1 MSDKKTHWPFGSFFL
16 KLSDEKNGTHE
27 YENYLKECEE
37 EKQLPEEELEF
48 HCSKDPK
55 KMTMQESLEEV
66 DRFLCWN
73 KMTPEERRAE
83 LEAQKAA
90 ARATEQATGD
100 MSCAMEPESA
110 PDTPQ
115 GAVLDEAVDA
125 PPDVD
130 SVPGDVSGDAPE
142 SAADTVSDNVPDAT
156 EGYVPDTAEGD
167 VPERAGNTAPDSVQD
182 DDLDTIRET
191 APDAAKGNAPDAIGA
206 LTAQE
211 KEAVDAT
218 AQGVIAPE
226 ATVAET
232 LMQQGAEPT
241 RQAAELE
248 AEAEGTSSSQT
259 PETTAL
265 QEMCCAVQETE
276 EVPEVEVVPA
286 EAIVPLGRTGENTPA
301 EKERWAYASE
311 LIGDAFQHWGNG
323 RVLLDMGT
331 GRGKNEF
338 IIKKLVSWLVDE
350 MLKNTTIGRVLCLC
364 PLNTLYDE
372 MLQRRTEAA
381 IAEVDGE
388 PMEIAMI
395 NDAFYK
401 NMLEVRTYQN
411 IETKYRNDPASL
423 KKYLEDFK
431 YIVADECH
439 YFTDFSS
446 YGMNTYL
453 SLEVLQKAEADH
465 VVIYMSATGKETY
478 KLLEETSK
486 TPEDRI
492 YKLPQDYQHIK
503 QKYFYSR
510 ENLVR
515 MLKSLPEDEK
525 AVIFVSSGEDLLKM
539 REIFGDTAAYYC
551 SENNPK
557 YGKMFNKL
565 TDCIKDRELQ
575 KRYLFTTKAFG
586 IGTEIKDRTV
596 KHLYI
601 DQWKPTDIIQSTGR
615 KRPLDVDDTCTVYF
629 RDYDAD
635 WYYGDL
641 KKFKAIVIEELKP
654 AVAYLAGAEAF
665 EVFRNSGTPDS
676 INNKIRKCK
685 IMEFDDAK
693 GEYRVNPLGVRQ
705 LKRELELL
713 NEMLETSYKK
723 VFAKYAPVLAEET
736 VPYCFD
742 SVVDWINA
750 HLNQPMLKEEMYE
763 SIMALKMFK
772 EYKGRPMGQDALNHK
787 LQIYG
792 VKIISD
798 KIRKRG
804 EYYQKTFWE
813 LTRI

>member
-1 MSDKKTHWPFGSFFL
+1 MSDKKTHWPFGGFFL

-27 YENYLKECEE
+27 YEDYLKEREGEE
-37 EKQLPEEELEF
+37 QLLEEELEF

-66 DRFLCWN
+66 DKFLHWN
-73 KMTPEERRAE
+73 RMTPEERRAE

-90 ARATEQATGD
+90 TRATEQAAGD
-100 MSCAMEPESA
+100 MPCSMEPESA

-115 GAVLDEAVDA
+115 DAVLDDA
-125 PPDVD
+125 LNTP
-130 SVPGDVSGDAPE
+130 PGDVSGNAPE
-142 SAADTVSDNVPDAT
+142 SAADTVLDNVPDAA
-156 EGYVPDTAEGD
+156 EGY
-167 VPERAGNTAPDSVQD
+167 VPERAGDTAPDSEQD
-182 DDLDTIRET
+182 DDLDTIG
-191 APDAAKGNAPDAIGA
+191 DAVPEAAEGNAPDAIGA
-206 LTAQE
+206 LTAPE

-226 ATVAET
+226 TTAAET
-232 LMQQGAEPT
+232 LMQQGVEPT
-241 RQAAELE
+241 RQE
-248 AEAEGTSSSQT
+248 AEAEGTSSPQT
-259 PETTAL
+259 PRPAEL
-265 QEMCCAVQETE
+265 QEGCCAVQEAE
-276 EVPEVEVVPA
+276 EAPEVEVVPA
-286 EAIVPLGRTGENTPA
+286 DAIMPLGQIGGNAPA
-301 EKERWAYASE
+301 EKEQWMYASE
-311 LIGDAFQHWGNG
+311 LIGDAFQHWENG

-338 IIKKLVSWLVDE
+338 IIKKLVSWRVDE

-372 MLQRRTEAA
+372 MIQRRTEAA

-465 VVIYMSATGKETY
+465 VVIYMSATGEETY
-478 KLLEETSK
+478 MLLEETSK

-510 ENLVR
+510 ENLVM

-565 TDCIKDRELQ
+565 TECIKDRELQ

-654 AVAYLAGAEAF
+654 AVAYLAGPEAF
-665 EVFRNSGTPDS
+665 EGFRNSGTPDS

-713 NEMLETSYKK
+713 NEMLETSYKQ

-750 HLNQPMLKEEMYE
+750 HLNQPMLKEDMYE
-763 SIMALKMFK
+763 SIMALKVFK
-772 EYKGRPMGQDALNHK
+772 EYKGRPMGQDALNRK

-792 VKIISD
+792 VEIISD

>member
-1 MSDKKTHWPFGSFFL
+1 MKTKLPFDGFYL
-16 KLSDEKNGTHE
+16 KLLDEQNGTHE
-27 YENYLKECEE
+27 YEEYLRNCKEKPLTEE
-37 EKQLPEEELEF
+37 EQWEW
-48 HCSKDPK
+48 
-55 KMTMQESLEEV
+55 TESA
-66 DRFLCWN
+66 RAAI
-73 KMTPEERRAE
+73 AE
-83 LEAQKAA
+83 LERINA
-90 ARATEQATGD
+90 
-100 MSCAMEPESA
+100 EP
-110 PDTPQ
+110 
-115 GAVLDEAVDA
+115 
-125 PPDVD
+125 
-130 SVPGDVSGDAPE
+130 
-142 SAADTVSDNVPDAT
+142 
-156 EGYVPDTAEGD
+156 
-167 VPERAGNTAPDSVQD
+167 
-182 DDLDTIRET
+182 
-191 APDAAKGNAPDAIGA
+191 
-206 LTAQE
+206 
-211 KEAVDAT
+211 
-218 AQGVIAPE
+218 
-226 ATVAET
+226 
-232 LMQQGAEPT
+232 EPT
-241 RQAAELE
+241 RQSAEPE
-248 AEAEGTSSSQT
+248 AEAEGISSLQT
-259 PETTAL
+259 PKQPIEL
-265 QEMCCAVQETE
+265 QEKGCTGQEAE

-286 EAIVPLGRTGENTPA
+286 EAIVPLGQTEEDAPA

-338 IIKKLVSWLVDE
+338 IIKKLVSWRVDE
-350 MLKNTTIGRVLCLC
+350 MLKKTTIGRVLCLC
-364 PLNTLYDE
+364 PLNTLHAE

-388 PMEIAMI
+388 PTEIAMT
-395 NDAFYK
+395 NDAFYE

-423 KKYLEDFK
+423 KKYLTGFK

-465 VVIYMSATGKETY
+465 VVIYMSATGEETY

-510 ENLVR
+510 ENLVM
-515 MLKSLPEDEK
+515 MLKCLPEDEK
-525 AVIFVSSGEDLLKM
+525 AVIFVSSGGDLLKM
-539 REIFGDTAAYYC
+539 KEIFGDTAAYYC

-565 TDCIKDRELQ
+565 TECVKDRELQ

-641 KKFKAIVIEELKP
+641 KKFKAIVIEELRP

-665 EVFRNSGTPDS
+665 EVFRNSGKPDS

-713 NEMLETSYKK
+713 NEMLETSYKQ

-736 VPYCFD
+736 VPYRFD

-750 HLNQPMLKEEMYE
+750 HLNQPMLKEDMYE
-763 SIMALKMFK
+763 SIRALKVFK
-772 EYKGRPMGQDALNHK
+772 EYKGRPMGQDALNRK

-792 VKIISD
+792 VKIITVREF
-798 KIRKRG
+798 KRNENRNKTLWKLIR
-804 EYYQKTFWE
+804 
-813 LTRI
+813 I

>member
-1 MSDKKTHWPFGSFFL
+1 MKTHWPFGGFFL

-27 YENYLKECEE
+27 YKDYLKECEE

-55 KMTMQESLEEV
+55 KMTMQESQEEIGK
-66 DRFLCWN
+66 FLRWN

-90 ARATEQATGD
+90 TCDTEQAAGD
-100 MSCAMEPESA
+100 MPCAIEPESA

-125 PPDVD
+125 PPGVD
-130 SVPGDVSGDAPE
+130 SGVPGDVSGDAPE
-142 SAADTVSDNVPDAT
+142 SAADTVLDNVPDAT
-156 EGYVPDTAEGD
+156 EGYVPD
-167 VPERAGNTAPDSVQD
+167 
-182 DDLDTIRET
+182 
-191 APDAAKGNAPDAIGA
+191 AIGA
-206 LTAQE
+206 LKAPE
-211 KEAVDAT
+211 KEAVNAT

-226 ATVAET
+226 TTTAET

-241 RQAAELE
+241 RQAAEPE
-248 AEAEGTSSSQT
+248 AEAEGISSLQT
-259 PETTAL
+259 PEPAEP
-265 QEMCCAVQETE
+265 QEKCCTVQEAE
-276 EVPEVEVVPA
+276 KVPEVEVVPT
-286 EAIVPLGRTGENTPA
+286 EAIVPLGQIGGDAPA

-338 IIKKLVSWLVDE
+338 IIKKLVSWRVDE
-350 MLKNTTIGRVLCLC
+350 MLKKTTIGRVLCLC
-364 PLNTLYDE
+364 PLNTLHAE

-388 PMEIAMI
+388 PMEIAMT
-395 NDAFYK
+395 NDAFYE

-423 KKYLEDFK
+423 KKYLTGFK

-465 VVIYMSATGKETY
+465 VVIYMSATGEETY

-510 ENLVR
+510 ENLVM
-515 MLKSLPEDEK
+515 MLKSLPEDKK

-539 REIFGDTAAYYC
+539 KEIFGDTAAYYC

-586 IGTEIKDRTV
+586 IGIEIKDRTV

-615 KRPLDVDDTCTVYF
+615 KRSLDVDDTCTVYF

-713 NEMLETSYKK
+713 NEMLETSYKQ

-736 VPYCFD
+736 VPYRFD

-750 HLNQPMLKEEMYE
+750 HLNQPMLKEDMYE
-763 SIMALKMFK
+763 SIRALKVFK
-772 EYKGRPMGQDALNHK
+772 EYKGRPMGQDALNRK

-792 VKIISD
+792 VKIITVREF
-798 KIRKRG
+798 KRNENRNKTLWKLIR
-804 EYYQKTFWE
+804 
-813 LTRI
+813 I

>member
-1 MSDKKTHWPFGSFFL
+1 MKTHWPFGGFFL
-16 KLSDEKNGTHE
+16 KLSDEKNGTYE
-27 YENYLKECEE
+27 YEDYLKECEE

-55 KMTMQESLEEV
+55 KMTMQESQEEIGK
-66 DRFLCWN
+66 FLRWN

-90 ARATEQATGD
+90 TCDTEQAAGD
-100 MSCAMEPESA
+100 MPCVIEPESA

-125 PPDVD
+125 PPGVD

-142 SAADTVSDNVPDAT
+142 SAADTVLDNVPDAT
-156 EGYVPDTAEGD
+156 EGYVPD
-167 VPERAGNTAPDSVQD
+167 
-182 DDLDTIRET
+182 
-191 APDAAKGNAPDAIGA
+191 AIGA
-206 LTAQE
+206 LKAPE
-211 KEAVDAT
+211 KEAVNAT

-226 ATVAET
+226 TTTAET

-241 RQAAELE
+241 RQAAEPE
-248 AEAEGTSSSQT
+248 SEAEGISSPQT
-259 PETTAL
+259 PEPTEL
-265 QEMCCAVQETE
+265 QEGCCAVQGAE
-276 EVPEVEVVPA
+276 EAPEVEVVPA
-286 EAIVPLGRTGENTPA
+286 EAIVPLVKIGGDAPA

-338 IIKKLVSWLVDE
+338 IIKKLVSWFVDE
-350 MLKNTTIGRVLCLC
+350 MLKKMAIVGRVLYLC
-364 PLNTLYDE
+364 PLNTLHAE

-388 PMEIAMI
+388 PAEIAMTC
-395 NDAFYK
+395 DAFYE

-423 KKYLEDFK
+423 KKYLAGFK

-465 VVIYMSATGKETY
+465 VVIYMSATGEETY

-510 ENLVR
+510 ENLVM

-539 REIFGDTAAYYC
+539 KEIFGDTAAYYC

-615 KRPLDVDDTCTVYF
+615 KRSLDVDDTCTVYF

-713 NEMLETSYKK
+713 NEMLETSYKQ
-723 VFAKYAPVLAEET
+723 VFTKYAPVLAEET

-750 HLNQPMLKEEMYE
+750 HLNQLMLKEEMYE
-763 SIMALKMFK
+763 SIMALKVFK
-772 EYKGRPMGQDALNHK
+772 EYKGRPMGQDALNCK

-798 KIRKRG
+798 KMRKRG
-804 EYYQKTFWE
+804 EYYQKTFWK

>member
-1 MSDKKTHWPFGSFFL
+1 MKTHWPFGGFFL
-16 KLSDEKNGTHE
+16 KLSDEKNGIHE
-27 YENYLKECEE
+27 YEDYLKEREGEE
-37 EKQLPEEELEF
+37 QLPEEKLEF
-48 HCSKDPK
+48 HYSKDPK
-55 KMTMQESLEEV
+55 KMTMQESLEEM
-66 DRFLCWN
+66 DRFLRWN
-73 KMTPEERRAE
+73 KMTLEERRAE

-90 ARATEQATGD
+90 TRATEQAAGD
-100 MSCAMEPESA
+100 MPCAMEPESA
-110 PDTPQ
+110 PDAPQ
-115 GAVLDEAVDA
+115 DAVLDEALNNT
-125 PPDVD
+125 P
-130 SVPGDVSGDAPE
+130 PGDVSGDASE
-142 SAADTVSDNVPDAT
+142 SAADTVPDNVPDAT
-156 EGYVPDTAEGD
+156 EGYVPDAIEGYVTERVRDTA
-167 VPERAGNTAPDSVQD
+167 TDSVQD
-182 DDLDTIRET
+182 DSLDTTRET
-191 APDAAKGNAPDAIGA
+191 APDAAEGDVPDAIGA

-226 ATVAET
+226 ATATET
-232 LMQQGAEPT
+232 LIQQGAEPT
-241 RQAAELE
+241 RQAAE
-248 AEAEGTSSSQT
+248 AEGISSPQT
-259 PETTAL
+259 PETTEL
-265 QEMCCAVQETE
+265 QEKCRAGQETE
-276 EVPEVEVVPA
+276 DAPEVEVVPA
-286 EAIVPLGRTGENTPA
+286 EAIVPLEQIGGDASA

-311 LIGDAFQHWGNG
+311 LIGDAFQHWENG

-338 IIKKLVSWLVDE
+338 IIKKLVNWLVDE

-372 MLQRRTEAA
+372 MIQRRTEAA
-381 IAEVDGE
+381 IAEAEGE
-388 PMEIAMI
+388 PAEIAMTS
-395 NDAFYK
+395 DALYK
-401 NMLEVRTYQN
+401 SMLGVQTYQY
-411 IETKYRNDPASL
+411 IEARYRNDPASL
-423 KKYLEDFK
+423 KKYLAGFK

-478 KLLEETSK
+478 KLLEETAK

-510 ENLVR
+510 ENLVM

-539 REIFGDTAAYYC
+539 REIFDDTAAYYC

-565 TDCIKDRELQ
+565 TECVKDRELQ

-641 KKFKAIVIEELKP
+641 KKFKAIVTEELKP
-654 AVAYLAGAEAF
+654 AAAYLAGPEAF

-676 INNKIRKCK
+676 INSKIRKCK

-713 NEMLETSYKK
+713 NEMLETSYKQ

-736 VPYCFD
+736 VPYRFD

-750 HLNQPMLKEEMYE
+750 HLNQPMLKEDMYE
-763 SIMALKMFK
+763 SIRALKVFK
-772 EYKGRPMGQDALNHK
+772 EYKGRPMGQDTLNRK

-798 KIRKRG
+798 KMQKSV

>member
-1 MSDKKTHWPFGSFFL
+1 MKTAIEKPVTPGGVFDHLMVPQG
-16 KLSDEKNGTHE
+16 DE
-27 YENYLKECEE
+27 
-37 EKQLPEEELEF
+37 PEF
-48 HCSKDPK
+48 HPSKDPK
-55 KMTMQESLEEV
+55 TMTVQESLEEV

-73 KMTPEERRAE
+73 RMTPEEKRAE
-83 LEAQKAA
+83 QEAQRAA
-90 ARATEQATGD
+90 SHATEHAAGD
-100 MSCAMEPESA
+100 IPCTMRPERV

-115 GAVLDEAVDA
+115 DTVWEDLTDAPQDVVRADVLDTSMGGMLEAV
-125 PPDVD
+125 P
-130 SVPGDVSGDAPE
+130 SNGAPE
-142 SAADTVSDNVPDAT
+142 RAADTMPDDVPDAT
-156 EGYVPDTAEGD
+156 EGNVPGREADTVPDG
-167 VPERAGNTAPDSVQD
+167 PP
-182 DDLDTIRET
+182 DDLPDTVEGNM
-191 APDAAKGNAPDAIGA
+191 PDAVGA

-211 KEAVDAT
+211 KAGNET
-218 AQGVIAPE
+218 IQG
-226 ATVAET
+226 
-232 LMQQGAEPT
+232 
-241 RQAAELE
+241 
-248 AEAEGTSSSQT
+248 
-259 PETTAL
+259 
-265 QEMCCAVQETE
+265 
-276 EVPEVEVVPA
+276 VPEVEGAAP
-286 EAIVPLGRTGENTPA
+286 EAIVPLGQIGVDVPA

-423 KKYLEDFK
+423 KKYLAEFK

-465 VVIYMSATGKETY
+465 VVIYMSATGEETY

-539 REIFGDTAAYYC
+539 KEIFGDTAAYYC

-565 TDCIKDRELQ
+565 TECVKDRELQ

-641 KKFKAIVIEELKP
+641 KKFMAIVTEELKP

-665 EVFRNSGTPDS
+665 EAFRNSGTPDS

-713 NEMLETSYKK
+713 NEMLETSYKQ

-763 SIMALKMFK
+763 SIMALKVFK
-772 EYKGRPMGQDALNHK
+772 EYKGRPMGQDVLNRK

-792 VKIISD
+792 VKIITV
-798 KIRKRG
+798 REFKRN
-804 EYYQKTFWE
+804 ENRNKTFWKMI
-813 LTRI
+813 RI

>member
-1 MSDKKTHWPFGSFFL
+1 MKTAIEKPVTPGGVFDHLMVPQG
-16 KLSDEKNGTHE
+16 DE
-27 YENYLKECEE
+27 
-37 EKQLPEEELEF
+37 PEF
-48 HCSKDPK
+48 HPSKDPK
-55 KMTMQESLEEV
+55 TMTVQESLEEV

-73 KMTPEERRAE
+73 RMTPEEKRAE
-83 LEAQKAA
+83 QEAQRAA
-90 ARATEQATGD
+90 SHATEQAAGD
-100 MSCAMEPESA
+100 IPCTMRPERV

-115 GAVLDEAVDA
+115 DTVWEDLTDAPQDVVRADVLDTSMGGMLEAV
-125 PPDVD
+125 P
-130 SVPGDVSGDAPE
+130 SNGAPE
-142 SAADTVSDNVPDAT
+142 RAADTMPDDVPDAT
-156 EGYVPDTAEGD
+156 EVNVPGREADTVPDG
-167 VPERAGNTAPDSVQD
+167 PP
-182 DDLDTIRET
+182 DDLPDTVEGNM
-191 APDAAKGNAPDAIGA
+191 PDVVGA

-211 KEAVDAT
+211 KAGNETV
-218 AQGVIAPE
+218 QG
-226 ATVAET
+226 
-232 LMQQGAEPT
+232 
-241 RQAAELE
+241 
-248 AEAEGTSSSQT
+248 
-259 PETTAL
+259 
-265 QEMCCAVQETE
+265 
-276 EVPEVEVVPA
+276 VPEVEVVPP
-286 EAIVPLGRTGENTPA
+286 EAIVPLGQIGEDVPA
-301 EKERWAYASE
+301 AEERWAYASE

-423 KKYLEDFK
+423 KKYLAEFK

-465 VVIYMSATGKETY
+465 VVIYMSATGEETY

-539 REIFGDTAAYYC
+539 KEIFGDTAAYYC

-565 TDCIKDRELQ
+565 TECVKDRELQ

-629 RDYDAD
+629 RDYDVD

-641 KKFKAIVIEELKP
+641 KKFMAIVTEELKP

-665 EVFRNSGTPDS
+665 EAFRNSGTPDS

-713 NEMLETSYKK
+713 NEMLETSYKQ

-763 SIMALKMFK
+763 SIMALKVFK
-772 EYKGRPMGQDALNHK
+772 EYKGRPMGQDVLNRK
-787 LQIYG
+787 LQIYD
-792 VKIISD
+792 VKIITV
-798 KIRKRG
+798 REFKRN
-804 EYYQKTFWE
+804 ENRNKTFWKMI
-813 LTRI
+813 RI

>member
-1 MSDKKTHWPFGSFFL
+1 MKTHWPFGGFFL
-16 KLSDEKNGTHE
+16 KLSDEKNGTYE
-27 YENYLKECEE
+27 YEDYLKECEE

-55 KMTMQESLEEV
+55 KMTMQESQEEIGK
-66 DRFLCWN
+66 FLRWN

-90 ARATEQATGD
+90 TCDTEQAAGD
-100 MSCAMEPESA
+100 MPCVIEPESA

-125 PPDVD
+125 PPGVD

-142 SAADTVSDNVPDAT
+142 SAADTVLDNVPDAT
-156 EGYVPDTAEGD
+156 EGYVPD
-167 VPERAGNTAPDSVQD
+167 
-182 DDLDTIRET
+182 
-191 APDAAKGNAPDAIGA
+191 AIGA
-206 LTAQE
+206 LKAPE
-211 KEAVDAT
+211 KEAVNAT

-226 ATVAET
+226 TTTAET

-241 RQAAELE
+241 RQAAEPE
-248 AEAEGTSSSQT
+248 SEAEGISSPQT
-259 PETTAL
+259 PEPTEL
-265 QEMCCAVQETE
+265 QEGCCAVQGAE
-276 EVPEVEVVPA
+276 EAPEVEVVPA
-286 EAIVPLGRTGENTPA
+286 EAIVPLVKIGGDAPA

-350 MLKNTTIGRVLCLC
+350 MLKKMARVGRVLYLC
-364 PLNTLYDE
+364 PLNTLHAE

-388 PMEIAMI
+388 PAEIAMTC
-395 NDAFYK
+395 DAFYE

-423 KKYLEDFK
+423 KKYLAGFK

-465 VVIYMSATGKETY
+465 VVIYMSATGEETY

-510 ENLVR
+510 ENLVM

-539 REIFGDTAAYYC
+539 KEIFGDTAAYYC

-615 KRPLDVDDTCTVYF
+615 KRSLDVDDTCTVYF

-713 NEMLETSYKK
+713 NEMLETSYKQ
-723 VFAKYAPVLAEET
+723 VFTKYAPVLAEET

-763 SIMALKMFK
+763 SIMALKVFK
-772 EYKGRPMGQDALNHK
+772 EYKGRPMGQDALNCK

-798 KIRKRG
+798 KMRKRG
-804 EYYQKTFWE
+804 EYYQKTFWK

>member
-90 ARATEQATGD
+90 TRATEQAAGD

-763 SIMALKMFK
+763 SIMALKVFK

>member
-1 MSDKKTHWPFGSFFL
+1 MSDKKTRWPFGGFFL
-16 KLSDEKNGTHE
+16 KLSDEKNGTHG
-27 YENYLKECEE
+27 YEDYLKEREGEE
-37 EKQLPEEELEF
+37 QLPEEELEF
-48 HCSKDPK
+48 HYSKDPK
-55 KMTMQESLEEV
+55 KMTMQESLEEM

-73 KMTPEERRAE
+73 EMMPEERRAE
-83 LEAQKAA
+83 LEVQKAA
-90 ARATEQATGD
+90 TRATEQAAGD
-100 MSCAMEPESA
+100 MPCSMEPESA

-115 GAVLDEAVDA
+115 DAVLDEALDT
-125 PPDVD
+125 P
-130 SVPGDVSGDAPE
+130 PGDVSGDASE
-142 SAADTVSDNVPDAT
+142 SAADTVPDNVPDA
-156 EGYVPDTAEGD
+156 AEGD
-167 VPERAGNTAPDSVQD
+167 VPERAGDTAPDSVQD
-182 DDLDTIRET
+182 DDLDTIR
-191 APDAAKGNAPDAIGA
+191 DAVPEAAEGNAPDVIGA
-206 LTAQE
+206 LTEPE
-211 KEAVDAT
+211 KRAGNAT
-218 AQGVIAPE
+218 AQGVIALE
-226 ATVAET
+226 ATAEET
-232 LMQQGAEPT
+232 LMQQGAEP
-241 RQAAELE
+241 E
-248 AEAEGTSSSQT
+248 AEAGGISSSQT
-259 PETTAL
+259 PEPAEL
-265 QEMCCAVQETE
+265 RQEAE
-276 EVPEVEVVPA
+276 EAPEVEVVPA
-286 EAIVPLGRTGENTPA
+286 EAIVPLGQIGGDAPA

-311 LIGDAFQHWGNG
+311 LIGDAFQHWENG

-381 IAEVDGE
+381 IAEADGE
-388 PMEIAMI
+388 PTEIAMTY
-395 NDAFYK
+395 DAFYED
-401 NMLEVRTYQN
+401 MLEVRTYQN

-465 VVIYMSATGKETY
+465 VVIYMSATGEETY
-478 KLLEETSK
+478 KLLEETAK

-510 ENLVR
+510 ENLVM

-525 AVIFVSSGEDLLKM
+525 AVIFVSSGEDLFKM
-539 REIFGDTAAYYC
+539 KELFGDTAAYYC

-665 EVFRNSGTPDS
+665 EVFRNSGTPDG
-676 INNKIRKCK
+676 INSKIRKCK

-763 SIMALKMFK
+763 SIMALKVFK
-772 EYKGRPMGQDALNHK
+772 EYKGRPMGQDILNRK

-792 VKIISD
+792 VKIIAV
-798 KIRKRG
+798 REFKRN
-804 EYYQKTFWE
+804 ENRNKTFWK
-813 LTRI
+813 LIRI

>member
-1 MSDKKTHWPFGSFFL
+1 MKTAIEKPVTPGGVFDHLMVPQG
-16 KLSDEKNGTHE
+16 DE
-27 YENYLKECEE
+27 
-37 EKQLPEEELEF
+37 PEF
-48 HCSKDPK
+48 HPSKDPK
-55 KMTMQESLEEV
+55 TMTVQESLEEV

-73 KMTPEERRAE
+73 RMTPEEKRAE
-83 LEAQKAA
+83 QEAQRAA
-90 ARATEQATGD
+90 SHATEQAAGD
-100 MSCAMEPESA
+100 IPCTMRPERV

-115 GAVLDEAVDA
+115 DTVWEDLPDAPQDVVRADVLDTSMGGMLEAV
-125 PPDVD
+125 P
-130 SVPGDVSGDAPE
+130 SNGAPE
-142 SAADTVSDNVPDAT
+142 RAADTMPDDVPDAT
-156 EGYVPDTAEGD
+156 EGNVPGREADTVPDG
-167 VPERAGNTAPDSVQD
+167 PP
-182 DDLDTIRET
+182 DDLPDTVEGNM
-191 APDAAKGNAPDAIGA
+191 PDAVGT
-206 LTAQE
+206 LTAWE
-211 KEAVDAT
+211 NAGDGTV
-218 AQGVIAPE
+218 QG
-226 ATVAET
+226 
-232 LMQQGAEPT
+232 
-241 RQAAELE
+241 
-248 AEAEGTSSSQT
+248 
-259 PETTAL
+259 
-265 QEMCCAVQETE
+265 
-276 EVPEVEVVPA
+276 VPEVEVVPP
-286 EAIVPLGRTGENTPA
+286 EAIVPLGQTGVDVPA

-423 KKYLEDFK
+423 KKYLAEFK

-465 VVIYMSATGKETY
+465 VVIYMSATGEETY

-539 REIFGDTAAYYC
+539 KEIFGDTAAYYC

-565 TDCIKDRELQ
+565 TECVKDRELQ

-641 KKFKAIVIEELKP
+641 KKFMAIVTEELKP

-665 EVFRNSGTPDS
+665 EAFRNSGTPDS

-713 NEMLETSYKK
+713 NEMLETSYKQ

-763 SIMALKMFK
+763 SIMALKVFK
-772 EYKGRPMGQDALNHK
+772 EYKGRPMGQDVLNRK

-792 VKIISD
+792 VKIITV
-798 KIRKRG
+798 REFKRN
-804 EYYQKTFWE
+804 ENRNKTFWKMI
-813 LTRI
+813 RI

>member
-1 MSDKKTHWPFGSFFL
+1 MKTKMPFDGFYL
-16 KLSDEKNGTHE
+16 KLLDEQNGTHE
-27 YENYLKECEE
+27 YEEYLRNCKENPLTEE
-37 EKQLPEEELEF
+37 EQREW
-48 HCSKDPK
+48 
-55 KMTMQESLEEV
+55 TESA
-66 DRFLCWN
+66 RAAI
-73 KMTPEERRAE
+73 AE
-83 LEAQKAA
+83 LERINA
-90 ARATEQATGD
+90 
-100 MSCAMEPESA
+100 EP
-110 PDTPQ
+110 
-115 GAVLDEAVDA
+115 
-125 PPDVD
+125 
-130 SVPGDVSGDAPE
+130 
-142 SAADTVSDNVPDAT
+142 
-156 EGYVPDTAEGD
+156 
-167 VPERAGNTAPDSVQD
+167 
-182 DDLDTIRET
+182 
-191 APDAAKGNAPDAIGA
+191 
-206 LTAQE
+206 
-211 KEAVDAT
+211 
-218 AQGVIAPE
+218 
-226 ATVAET
+226 
-232 LMQQGAEPT
+232 EPT
-241 RQAAELE
+241 RQAAE
-248 AEAEGTSSSQT
+248 AEGTSSPQT
-259 PETTAL
+259 PEPTEL
-265 QEMCCAVQETE
+265 QEMCCTGQEAE
-276 EVPEVEVVPA
+276 DAPEVEVVPA
-286 EAIVPLGRTGENTPA
+286 EAIVPLVQIGGDAPA

-338 IIKKLVSWLVDE
+338 IIKKLVSWRVDE
-350 MLKNTTIGRVLCLC
+350 MLKKTTIGRVLCLC
-364 PLNTLYDE
+364 PLNTLHAE

-388 PMEIAMI
+388 PMEIAMT
-395 NDAFYK
+395 NDAFYE

-423 KKYLEDFK
+423 KKYLTGFK

-465 VVIYMSATGKETY
+465 VVIYMSATGEETY

-510 ENLVR
+510 ENLVM
-515 MLKSLPEDEK
+515 MLKCLPEDEK

-539 REIFGDTAAYYC
+539 KEIFGDTAAYYC

-565 TDCIKDRELQ
+565 TECVKDRELQ

-641 KKFKAIVIEELKP
+641 KKFKAIVTEELKP

-665 EVFRNSGTPDS
+665 EVFRNSGKPDS

-713 NEMLETSYKK
+713 NEMLETSYKQ

-750 HLNQPMLKEEMYE
+750 HLNQPMLKEDMYE
-763 SIMALKMFK
+763 SIRALKVFK
-772 EYKGRPMGQDALNHK
+772 EYKGRPMGQDALNRK

-792 VKIISD
+792 VKIITVREF
-798 KIRKRG
+798 KRNENRNKTLWKLIR
-804 EYYQKTFWE
+804 
-813 LTRI
+813 I

>member
-1 MSDKKTHWPFGSFFL
+1 MT
-16 KLSDEKNGTHE
+16 EKE
-27 YENYLKECEE
+27 
-37 EKQLPEEELEF
+37 Q
-48 HCSKDPK
+48 
-55 KMTMQESLEEV
+55 QEWTESA
-66 DRFLCWN
+66 RAAI
-73 KMTPEERRAE
+73 AE
-83 LEAQKAA
+83 LEQLNA
-90 ARATEQATGD
+90 
-100 MSCAMEPESA
+100 EP
-110 PDTPQ
+110 
-115 GAVLDEAVDA
+115 
-125 PPDVD
+125 
-130 SVPGDVSGDAPE
+130 
-142 SAADTVSDNVPDAT
+142 
-156 EGYVPDTAEGD
+156 
-167 VPERAGNTAPDSVQD
+167 
-182 DDLDTIRET
+182 
-191 APDAAKGNAPDAIGA
+191 
-206 LTAQE
+206 
-211 KEAVDAT
+211 
-218 AQGVIAPE
+218 
-226 ATVAET
+226 
-232 LMQQGAEPT
+232 EPT
-241 RQAAELE
+241 RQAAEPE
-248 AEAEGTSSSQT
+248 VEAEGTSSPQT
-259 PETTAL
+259 PEPAEL
-265 QEMCCAVQETE
+265 QEGCCAVQEAE

-286 EAIVPLGRTGENTPA
+286 EAIVPLGQIGEDAPA

-338 IIKKLVSWLVDE
+338 IIKKLVSWRVDE
-350 MLKNTTIGRVLCLC
+350 MLKKTTIGRVLCLC
-364 PLNTLYDE
+364 PLNTLHAE

-388 PMEIAMI
+388 PMEIAMT
-395 NDAFYK
+395 NDAFYE

-423 KKYLEDFK
+423 KKYLTGFK

-446 YGMNTYL
+446 YGINTYL

-465 VVIYMSATGKETY
+465 VVIYMSATGEETY

-510 ENLVR
+510 ENLVM
-515 MLKSLPEDEK
+515 MLKCLPEDEK
-525 AVIFVSSGEDLLKM
+525 AVIFVSSGGDLLKM
-539 REIFGDTAAYYC
+539 KEIFGDTAAYYC

-565 TDCIKDRELQ
+565 TECVKDRELQ

-641 KKFKAIVIEELKP
+641 KKFKAIVIEELRP

-665 EVFRNSGTPDS
+665 EVFRNSGKPDS

-713 NEMLETSYKK
+713 NEMLETSYKQ

-736 VPYCFD
+736 VPYRFD

-750 HLNQPMLKEEMYE
+750 HLNQPMLKEDMYE
-763 SIMALKMFK
+763 SIRALKVFK
-772 EYKGRPMGQDALNHK
+772 EYKGRPMGQDALNRK

-792 VKIISD
+792 VMIITVREF
-798 KIRKRG
+798 KRNENRNKTLWKLIR
-804 EYYQKTFWE
+804 
-813 LTRI
+813 I

>member
-1 MSDKKTHWPFGSFFL
+1 MKTAIEKPVTPGGVFDHLMVPQG
-16 KLSDEKNGTHE
+16 DE
-27 YENYLKECEE
+27 
-37 EKQLPEEELEF
+37 PEF
-48 HCSKDPK
+48 HPSKDPK
-55 KMTMQESLEEV
+55 TMTVQESLEEV

-73 KMTPEERRAE
+73 RMTPEEKRAE
-83 LEAQKAA
+83 QEAQRAA
-90 ARATEQATGD
+90 SHATEQAAGD
-100 MSCAMEPESA
+100 IPCTMRPERV

-115 GAVLDEAVDA
+115 NTVWEDLTDAPQDVVRADVLDTSMGGMLEAV
-125 PPDVD
+125 P
-130 SVPGDVSGDAPE
+130 SNGAPE
-142 SAADTVSDNVPDAT
+142 RAADTMPDDVPDAT
-156 EGYVPDTAEGD
+156 EVNVPGREADTVPDG
-167 VPERAGNTAPDSVQD
+167 PP
-182 DDLDTIRET
+182 DDLPDTVEGNM
-191 APDAAKGNAPDAIGA
+191 PDVVGA

-211 KEAVDAT
+211 KAGNETV
-218 AQGVIAPE
+218 QG
-226 ATVAET
+226 
-232 LMQQGAEPT
+232 
-241 RQAAELE
+241 
-248 AEAEGTSSSQT
+248 
-259 PETTAL
+259 
-265 QEMCCAVQETE
+265 
-276 EVPEVEVVPA
+276 VPEVEVVPP
-286 EAIVPLGRTGENTPA
+286 EAIVPLGQIGEDVPA
-301 EKERWAYASE
+301 AEERWAYASE

-423 KKYLEDFK
+423 KKYLAEFK

-465 VVIYMSATGKETY
+465 VVIYMSATGEETY

-539 REIFGDTAAYYC
+539 KEIFGDTAAYYC

-565 TDCIKDRELQ
+565 TECVKDRELQ

-641 KKFKAIVIEELKP
+641 KKFMAIVTEELKP

-665 EVFRNSGTPDS
+665 EAFRNSGTPDS

-713 NEMLETSYKK
+713 NEMLETSYKQ

-763 SIMALKMFK
+763 SIMALKVFK
-772 EYKGRPMGQDALNHK
+772 EYKGRPMGQDVLNRK

-792 VKIISD
+792 VKIITV
-798 KIRKRG
+798 REFKRN
-804 EYYQKTFWE
+804 ENRNKTFWKMI
-813 LTRI
+813 RI

>member
-90 ARATEQATGD
+90 TRATEQAAGD

-130 SVPGDVSGDAPE
+130 S
-142 SAADTVSDNVPDAT
+142 
-156 EGYVPDTAEGD
+156 VPDTAEGD

-431 YIVADECH
+431 YIVTDECH

>member
-1 MSDKKTHWPFGSFFL
+1 
-16 KLSDEKNGTHE
+16 
-27 YENYLKECEE
+27 
-37 EKQLPEEELEF
+37 
-48 HCSKDPK
+48 
-55 KMTMQESLEEV
+55 MTMQESMEEM
-66 DRFLCWN
+66 DRFLRWN

-83 LEAQKAA
+83 LEVQKAA
-90 ARATEQATGD
+90 TRATEQAAGD
-100 MSCAMEPESA
+100 MPCSMEPESA

-115 GAVLDEAVDA
+115 DAVLDEALDT
-125 PPDVD
+125 P
-130 SVPGDVSGDAPE
+130 PGDVSGDAPE
-142 SAADTVSDNVPDAT
+142 SAADTVPDNVPDA
-156 EGYVPDTAEGD
+156 AEGD
-167 VPERAGNTAPDSVQD
+167 VPERAGDTAPDSVQD
-182 DDLDTIRET
+182 DDLDTIRDAVPE
-191 APDAAKGNAPDAIGA
+191 AAKGNAPDAIGA
-206 LTAQE
+206 LTAPE

-226 ATVAET
+226 ATAAET
-232 LMQQGAEPT
+232 LIQQGAEPT
-241 RQAAELE
+241 RQAAE
-248 AEAEGTSSSQT
+248 AEETSSPQT
-259 PETTAL
+259 PKPAEP
-265 QEMCCAVQETE
+265 QEGCCAVQETE

-364 PLNTLYDE
+364 PLNTLHAE

-381 IAEVDGE
+381 IAEADDE
-388 PMEIAMI
+388 PTEIAMTY
-395 NDAFYK
+395 DAFYE

-465 VVIYMSATGKETY
+465 VVIYMSATGEETY

>member
-1 MSDKKTHWPFGSFFL
+1 MKMKMPFDGFYL
-16 KLSDEKNGTHE
+16 KLLDEQNGTHE
-27 YENYLKECEE
+27 YEEYLRNCKENPLTEE
-37 EKQLPEEELEF
+37 EQREW
-48 HCSKDPK
+48 
-55 KMTMQESLEEV
+55 TESA
-66 DRFLCWN
+66 RAAI
-73 KMTPEERRAE
+73 AE
-83 LEAQKAA
+83 LERINA
-90 ARATEQATGD
+90 
-100 MSCAMEPESA
+100 EP
-110 PDTPQ
+110 
-115 GAVLDEAVDA
+115 
-125 PPDVD
+125 
-130 SVPGDVSGDAPE
+130 
-142 SAADTVSDNVPDAT
+142 
-156 EGYVPDTAEGD
+156 
-167 VPERAGNTAPDSVQD
+167 
-182 DDLDTIRET
+182 
-191 APDAAKGNAPDAIGA
+191 
-206 LTAQE
+206 
-211 KEAVDAT
+211 
-218 AQGVIAPE
+218 
-226 ATVAET
+226 
-232 LMQQGAEPT
+232 EPT
-241 RQAAELE
+241 RQSAEPE
-248 AEAEGTSSSQT
+248 AEAEGTSSLQT
-259 PETTAL
+259 PEQPIEL
-265 QEMCCAVQETE
+265 QEKGCTGQEAE
-276 EVPEVEVVPA
+276 ETPEVEVVPA
-286 EAIVPLGRTGENTPA
+286 EAIVPLGQIGGNDPA

-338 IIKKLVSWLVDE
+338 IIKKLVSWRVDE

-364 PLNTLYDE
+364 PLNTLHAE
-372 MLQRRTEAA
+372 MIQRRTEAA

-388 PMEIAMI
+388 PMEIAMT
-395 NDAFYK
+395 NDAFYE

-423 KKYLEDFK
+423 KKYLAGFK

-465 VVIYMSATGKETY
+465 VVIYMSATGEETY

-510 ENLVR
+510 ENLVM
-515 MLKSLPEDEK
+515 MLKSLPEDKK

-615 KRPLDVDDTCTVYF
+615 KRSLDVDDTCTVYF

-723 VFAKYAPVLAEET
+723 VFAKYAPALAEET

-763 SIMALKMFK
+763 SIMALKVFK
-772 EYKGRPMGQDALNHK
+772 EYKGRPMGQDALNCK

-798 KIRKRG
+798 KMRKRG

>member
-1 MSDKKTHWPFGSFFL
+1 MKMKMPFDGFYL
-16 KLSDEKNGTHE
+16 KLLDEQNGTHE
-27 YENYLKECEE
+27 YEEYLRNCKENPLTEE
-37 EKQLPEEELEF
+37 EQREW
-48 HCSKDPK
+48 
-55 KMTMQESLEEV
+55 TESA
-66 DRFLCWN
+66 RAAI
-73 KMTPEERRAE
+73 AE
-83 LEAQKAA
+83 LERINA
-90 ARATEQATGD
+90 
-100 MSCAMEPESA
+100 EP
-110 PDTPQ
+110 
-115 GAVLDEAVDA
+115 
-125 PPDVD
+125 
-130 SVPGDVSGDAPE
+130 
-142 SAADTVSDNVPDAT
+142 
-156 EGYVPDTAEGD
+156 
-167 VPERAGNTAPDSVQD
+167 
-182 DDLDTIRET
+182 
-191 APDAAKGNAPDAIGA
+191 
-206 LTAQE
+206 
-211 KEAVDAT
+211 
-218 AQGVIAPE
+218 
-226 ATVAET
+226 
-232 LMQQGAEPT
+232 EPT
-241 RQAAELE
+241 RQSAEPE
-248 AEAEGTSSSQT
+248 AEAEGISSLQT
-259 PETTAL
+259 PEPTEL
-265 QEMCCAVQETE
+265 QEGCCAVQEAE
-276 EVPEVEVVPA
+276 EAPEVEVVPA
-286 EAIVPLGRTGENTPA
+286 EAIVPLVKIGGDAPA

-338 IIKKLVSWLVDE
+338 IIKKLVSWRVDE

-364 PLNTLYDE
+364 PLNTLHAE

-381 IAEVDGE
+381 IAEADDE
-388 PMEIAMI
+388 PTEIAMTY
-395 NDAFYK
+395 DAFYE

-465 VVIYMSATGKETY
+465 VVIYMSATGEETY

-510 ENLVR
+510 ENLVM

-539 REIFGDTAAYYC
+539 KEIFGDTAAYYC

-596 KHLYI
+596 KHLYV

-723 VFAKYAPVLAEET
+723 VFAKYAPALAEET

-763 SIMALKMFK
+763 SIMALKVFK
-772 EYKGRPMGQDALNHK
+772 EYKGRPMGQDALNCK

-798 KIRKRG
+798 KMRKRG

>member
-90 ARATEQATGD
+90 TRATEQAAGD

-465 VVIYMSATGKETY
+465 VVIYRSATGKETY

-792 VKIISD
+792 VKIITVREF
-798 KIRKRG
+798 KRNENRNKTLWKLIR
-804 EYYQKTFWE
+804 
-813 LTRI
+813 I

>member
-1 MSDKKTHWPFGSFFL
+1 MSDKKTHWPFGGFFL
-16 KLSDEKNGTHE
+16 KLSDEKNRTHE
-27 YENYLKECEE
+27 YEDYLKECEE
-37 EKQLPEEELEF
+37 EKQLPEDELEF

-55 KMTMQESLEEV
+55 KMTMQESLEEM
-66 DRFLCWN
+66 DRFLHWN
-73 KMTPEERRAE
+73 RMTPEERRAE

-90 ARATEQATGD
+90 TCDTEQAAGD
-100 MSCAMEPESA
+100 MPCAIEPESA

-125 PPDVD
+125 PPGVD

-142 SAADTVSDNVPDAT
+142 SAADTVLDNVPDAA
-156 EGYVPDTAEGD
+156 EGYV
-167 VPERAGNTAPDSVQD
+167 
-182 DDLDTIRET
+182 
-191 APDAAKGNAPDAIGA
+191 PDAIGA
-206 LTAQE
+206 LKAPE
-211 KEAVDAT
+211 KEAVNAT

-226 ATVAET
+226 TTTAET

-241 RQAAELE
+241 RQAAEPE
-248 AEAEGTSSSQT
+248 AEAEGISSPQT
-259 PETTAL
+259 PEPIEL
-265 QEMCCAVQETE
+265 QEGCCAVQEAE
-276 EVPEVEVVPA
+276 EAPEVEVVPA
-286 EAIVPLGRTGENTPA
+286 EAIVPLVKIGGDAPA

-338 IIKKLVSWLVDE
+338 IIKKLVSWRVDE
-350 MLKNTTIGRVLCLC
+350 MLKKTTIGRVLCLC
-364 PLNTLYDE
+364 PLNTLHAE

-388 PMEIAMI
+388 PMEIAMT
-395 NDAFYK
+395 NDAFYE

-423 KKYLEDFK
+423 KKYLTGFK

-446 YGMNTYL
+446 YGINTYL

-465 VVIYMSATGKETY
+465 VVIYMSATGEETY

-510 ENLVR
+510 ENLVM
-515 MLKSLPEDEK
+515 MLKCLPEDEK
-525 AVIFVSSGEDLLKM
+525 AVIFVSSGGDLLKM
-539 REIFGDTAAYYC
+539 KEIFGDTAAYYC

-565 TDCIKDRELQ
+565 TECVKDRELQ

-641 KKFKAIVIEELKP
+641 KKFKAIVIEELRP

-665 EVFRNSGTPDS
+665 EVFRNSGKPDS

-713 NEMLETSYKK
+713 NEMLETSYKQ

-736 VPYCFD
+736 VPYRFD

-750 HLNQPMLKEEMYE
+750 HLNQPMLKEDMYE
-763 SIMALKMFK
+763 SIRALKVFK
-772 EYKGRPMGQDALNHK
+772 EYKGRPMGQDALNRK

-792 VKIISD
+792 VKIITVREF
-798 KIRKRG
+798 KRNENRNKTLWKLIR
-804 EYYQKTFWE
+804 
-813 LTRI
+813 I

>member
-1 MSDKKTHWPFGSFFL
+1 MKTAIEKPMTPGGVFDHLMEPQGDEPEFL
-16 KLSDEKNGTHE
+16 
-27 YENYLKECEE
+27 
-37 EKQLPEEELEF
+37 P
-48 HCSKDPK
+48 SKDPK
-55 KMTMQESLEEV
+55 TMTVQESLEEV

-73 KMTPEERRAE
+73 RMTPEEKRAE
-83 LEAQKAA
+83 QEAQRAA
-90 ARATEQATGD
+90 SHATEQAAGD
-100 MSCAMEPESA
+100 IPCTMRPERV

-115 GAVLDEAVDA
+115 DTVWEDLTDAPQDVVRADVLDTSMGGMLEAV
-125 PPDVD
+125 P
-130 SVPGDVSGDAPE
+130 SNGAPE
-142 SAADTVSDNVPDAT
+142 RAADTMPDDVPDAT
-156 EGYVPDTAEGD
+156 EGNVPGREADTVPDG
-167 VPERAGNTAPDSVQD
+167 PP
-182 DDLDTIRET
+182 DDLPDTVEGNM
-191 APDAAKGNAPDAIGA
+191 PDVVGA

-211 KEAVDAT
+211 KAGNETV
-218 AQGVIAPE
+218 QG
-226 ATVAET
+226 
-232 LMQQGAEPT
+232 
-241 RQAAELE
+241 
-248 AEAEGTSSSQT
+248 
-259 PETTAL
+259 
-265 QEMCCAVQETE
+265 
-276 EVPEVEVVPA
+276 VPEVEVVPP
-286 EAIVPLGRTGENTPA
+286 EAIVPLGQIGEDVPA
-301 EKERWAYASE
+301 AEERWAYASE

-423 KKYLEDFK
+423 KKYLAEFK

-465 VVIYMSATGKETY
+465 VVIYMSATGEETY

-539 REIFGDTAAYYC
+539 KEIFGDTAAYYC

-565 TDCIKDRELQ
+565 TECVKDRELQ

-641 KKFKAIVIEELKP
+641 KKFMAIVTEELKP

-665 EVFRNSGTPDS
+665 EAFRNSGTPDS

-713 NEMLETSYKK
+713 NEMLETSYKQ

-763 SIMALKMFK
+763 SIMALKVFK
-772 EYKGRPMGQDALNHK
+772 EYKGRPMGQDVLNRK

-792 VKIISD
+792 VKIITV
-798 KIRKRG
+798 REFKRN
-804 EYYQKTFWE
+804 ENRNKTFWKMI
-813 LTRI
+813 RI

>member
-1 MSDKKTHWPFGSFFL
+1 MSDKKTRWPFGDFFL
-16 KLSDEKNGTHE
+16 KLSDEKNGTHG
-27 YENYLKECEE
+27 YEDYLKEREGEE
-37 EKQLPEEELEF
+37 QLPEEELEF
-48 HCSKDPK
+48 HYSKDPK
-55 KMTMQESLEEV
+55 KMTMQESLEEM

-73 KMTPEERRAE
+73 EMTPEERRAE
-83 LEAQKAA
+83 LEVQKAA
-90 ARATEQATGD
+90 TRATEQAAGD
-100 MSCAMEPESA
+100 MPCSMEPESA

-115 GAVLDEAVDA
+115 DAVLDEALDT
-125 PPDVD
+125 P
-130 SVPGDVSGDAPE
+130 PGDVSGDAPE
-142 SAADTVSDNVPDAT
+142 SAADTVPDNVPDA
-156 EGYVPDTAEGD
+156 AEGD
-167 VPERAGNTAPDSVQD
+167 VPERAGDTAPDSVQD
-182 DDLDTIRET
+182 DDLDTIR
-191 APDAAKGNAPDAIGA
+191 DAVPEAAEGNAPDAIGA
-206 LTAQE
+206 LTEPE
-211 KEAVDAT
+211 KRAGNAT

-226 ATVAET
+226 ATAEET
-232 LMQQGAEPT
+232 LMQQGAEP
-241 RQAAELE
+241 E
-248 AEAEGTSSSQT
+248 AEAGGISNSQT
-259 PETTAL
+259 PEPAEL
-265 QEMCCAVQETE
+265 QEKGCTGQEAE
-276 EVPEVEVVPA
+276 EAPEVEVVPA
-286 EAIVPLGRTGENTPA
+286 EAIVPLGQIGGDAPA

-311 LIGDAFQHWGNG
+311 LIGDAFQHWENG

-381 IAEVDGE
+381 IAEADGE
-388 PMEIAMI
+388 PTEIAMTY
-395 NDAFYK
+395 DAFYED
-401 NMLEVRTYQN
+401 MLEVQTYQY

-423 KKYLEDFK
+423 KKYLTGFK

-465 VVIYMSATGKETY
+465 VVIYMSATGEETY
-478 KLLEETSK
+478 KLLEETAK

-492 YKLPQDYQHIK
+492 YKLPQNYQHIK

-539 REIFGDTAAYYC
+539 KEIFGDTAAYYC

-654 AVAYLAGAEAF
+654 AVAYLAGVEAF

-713 NEMLETSYKK
+713 NEMLETSYKQ

-736 VPYCFD
+736 EPYCFD

-763 SIMALKMFK
+763 SIMALKVFK
-772 EYKGRPMGQDALNHK
+772 EYKGRPMGQDVLNRK

-792 VKIISD
+792 VKIITV
-798 KIRKRG
+798 REFKRN
-804 EYYQKTFWE
+804 ENRNKTFWKMI
-813 LTRI
+813 RI

>member
-1 MSDKKTHWPFGSFFL
+1 MKTAIEKPVTPGGVFDHLMVPQG
-16 KLSDEKNGTHE
+16 DE
-27 YENYLKECEE
+27 
-37 EKQLPEEELEF
+37 PEF
-48 HCSKDPK
+48 HPSKDPK
-55 KMTMQESLEEV
+55 TMTVQESLEEV

-73 KMTPEERRAE
+73 RMTPEEKRAE
-83 LEAQKAA
+83 QEAQRAA
-90 ARATEQATGD
+90 SHATEQAAGD
-100 MSCAMEPESA
+100 IPCTMRPERV

-115 GAVLDEAVDA
+115 DTVWEDLTDAPQDVVRADVLDTSMGGMLEAV
-125 PPDVD
+125 P
-130 SVPGDVSGDAPE
+130 SNGAPE
-142 SAADTVSDNVPDAT
+142 RAADTMPDDVPDAT
-156 EGYVPDTAEGD
+156 EVNVPGREADTVPDG
-167 VPERAGNTAPDSVQD
+167 PP
-182 DDLDTIRET
+182 DDLPDTVEGNM
-191 APDAAKGNAPDAIGA
+191 PDVVGA

-211 KEAVDAT
+211 KAGNETV
-218 AQGVIAPE
+218 QG
-226 ATVAET
+226 
-232 LMQQGAEPT
+232 
-241 RQAAELE
+241 
-248 AEAEGTSSSQT
+248 
-259 PETTAL
+259 
-265 QEMCCAVQETE
+265 
-276 EVPEVEVVPA
+276 VPEVEVVPP
-286 EAIVPLGRTGENTPA
+286 EAIVPLGQIGEDVPA
-301 EKERWAYASE
+301 AEERWAYASE

-423 KKYLEDFK
+423 KKYLAEFK

-465 VVIYMSATGKETY
+465 VVIYMSATGEETY

-539 REIFGDTAAYYC
+539 KEIFGDTAAYYC

-565 TDCIKDRELQ
+565 TECVKDRELQ

-641 KKFKAIVIEELKP
+641 KKFMAIVTEELKP

-665 EVFRNSGTPDS
+665 EAFRNSGTPDS

-713 NEMLETSYKK
+713 NEMLETSYKQ

-763 SIMALKMFK
+763 SIMALKVFK
-772 EYKGRPMGQDALNHK
+772 EYKGRPMGQDVLNRK
-787 LQIYG
+787 LQIYD
-792 VKIISD
+792 VKIITV
-798 KIRKRG
+798 REFKRN
-804 EYYQKTFWE
+804 ENRNKTFWKMI
-813 LTRI
+813 RI

>member
-1 MSDKKTHWPFGSFFL
+1 MKTKMPFDGFYL
-16 KLSDEKNGTHE
+16 KLLDEQNGTHE
-27 YENYLKECEE
+27 YEEYLRNCKENPLTEE
-37 EKQLPEEELEF
+37 EQWEW
-48 HCSKDPK
+48 
-55 KMTMQESLEEV
+55 TESA
-66 DRFLCWN
+66 RAAI
-73 KMTPEERRAE
+73 AE
-83 LEAQKAA
+83 LERINA
-90 ARATEQATGD
+90 
-100 MSCAMEPESA
+100 EP
-110 PDTPQ
+110 
-115 GAVLDEAVDA
+115 
-125 PPDVD
+125 
-130 SVPGDVSGDAPE
+130 
-142 SAADTVSDNVPDAT
+142 
-156 EGYVPDTAEGD
+156 
-167 VPERAGNTAPDSVQD
+167 
-182 DDLDTIRET
+182 
-191 APDAAKGNAPDAIGA
+191 
-206 LTAQE
+206 
-211 KEAVDAT
+211 
-218 AQGVIAPE
+218 
-226 ATVAET
+226 
-232 LMQQGAEPT
+232 EPT
-241 RQAAELE
+241 RQSAEPE
-248 AEAEGTSSSQT
+248 AEAEEISSLQT
-259 PETTAL
+259 PKQPIEL
-265 QEMCCAVQETE
+265 QEKGCTGQEAE

-286 EAIVPLGRTGENTPA
+286 EVIVPLVQIGGNAPA

-311 LIGDAFQHWGNG
+311 LIGDAFQHWENG

-338 IIKKLVSWLVDE
+338 IIKKLVSWRVDE
-350 MLKNTTIGRVLCLC
+350 MLKKTTIGRVLCLC
-364 PLNTLYDE
+364 PLNTLHAE

-388 PMEIAMI
+388 PMEIAMT
-395 NDAFYK
+395 NDAFYE

-423 KKYLEDFK
+423 KKYLTGFK

-453 SLEVLQKAEADH
+453 SLEVLKKAEADH
-465 VVIYMSATGKETY
+465 VVIYMSATGEETY

-510 ENLVR
+510 ENLVM
-515 MLKSLPEDEK
+515 MLKCLPEDEK

-539 REIFGDTAAYYC
+539 KEIFGNTAAYYC

-565 TDCIKDRELQ
+565 TECVKDRELQ

-641 KKFKAIVIEELKP
+641 KKFKAIVIEELRP

-665 EVFRNSGTPDS
+665 EVFRNSGKPDS

-713 NEMLETSYKK
+713 NEMLETSYKQ
-723 VFAKYAPVLAEET
+723 VFAKYAPVLAEKT

-750 HLNQPMLKEEMYE
+750 HLNQPMLKEDMYE
-763 SIMALKMFK
+763 SIMALKVFK
-772 EYKGRPMGQDALNHK
+772 EYKGRPMGQDALNRK

-792 VKIISD
+792 VKIITVREF
-798 KIRKRG
+798 KRNENRNKTLWKLIR
-804 EYYQKTFWE
+804 
-813 LTRI
+813 I

>member
-1 MSDKKTHWPFGSFFL
+1 MSDKKTHWPFGGFFL
-16 KLSDEKNGTHE
+16 KLSDEKNGTHA
-27 YENYLKECEE
+27 YEDYLKECEE

-48 HCSKDPK
+48 RCAKDPK

-66 DRFLCWN
+66 GKFLRWN
-73 KMTPEERRAE
+73 KMTLEERRAE

-90 ARATEQATGD
+90 TCATEQAAGD
-100 MSCAMEPESA
+100 MPCAMEPESA

-115 GAVLDEAVDA
+115 GAVLDEALNT
-125 PPDVD
+125 P
-130 SVPGDVSGDAPE
+130 PGDVSGDAPE
-142 SAADTVSDNVPDAT
+142 SAADTVPDDVPDAAEGNAPDAT
-156 EGYVPDTAEGD
+156 EGYVT
-167 VPERAGNTAPDSVQD
+167 ERVRVTAPDSVQD
-182 DDLDTIRET
+182 DGLGNTAET
-191 APDAAKGNAPDAIGA
+191 APDTAEGNAPDAIGA
-206 LTAQE
+206 LTA
-211 KEAVDAT
+211 
-218 AQGVIAPE
+218 PE
-226 ATVAET
+226 ATAAET
-232 LMQQGAEPT
+232 LMQQEPEPT
-241 RQAAELE
+241 RQAAE
-248 AEAEGTSSSQT
+248 AEGTSSLQT
-259 PETTAL
+259 PKPAEL
-265 QEMCCAVQETE
+265 QEGCCTVQEAE
-276 EVPEVEVVPA
+276 KVPEVEVVPA
-286 EAIVPLGRTGENTPA
+286 EAIVPLGQIGEDAPA

-311 LIGDAFQHWGNG
+311 LIGDAFQHWENG

-423 KKYLEDFK
+423 KKYLEGFK

-465 VVIYMSATGKETY
+465 VVIYMSATGEETY

-492 YKLPQDYQHIK
+492 YKLPQNYQHIK

-510 ENLVR
+510 ENLVM

-615 KRPLDVDDTCTVYF
+615 KRPLDVNDTCTVYF

-654 AVAYLAGAEAF
+654 AVAYLAGPEAF

-676 INNKIRKCK
+676 INSKIRKCK

-713 NEMLETSYKK
+713 NEMLETSYKQ

-763 SIMALKMFK
+763 SIMSLKVFK
-772 EYKGRPMGQDALNHK
+772 EYKGRPMGQDILNRK

-792 VKIISD
+792 VKIISVRD
-798 KIRKRG
+798 KQRVKEGKSNDARDA
-804 EYYQKTFWE
+804 TFWK
-813 LTRI
+813 LIQI